1 VSPKILAEMI
11 YISNFCNETKRRNKL
26 IFSTCPNQTKY
37 NKFMS
42 PKILTTKSFQYTKG
56 SEKLA
61 ARALQEPMT
70 PGCMK
75 YLAWRTLHE

>member
-1 VSPKILAEMI
+1 MI

-42 PKILTTKSFQYTKG
+42 PKILTTESFQYTKG

-61 ARALQEPMT
+61 ARWALQELMT
-70 PGCMK
+70 QGCRK
-75 YLAWRTLHE
+75 YLA